1 MDMQQKQ
8 TIKYQTV
15 DPEICLLG
23 SGINFSI
30 TFILCMIFREKYSM
44 LYFFKFISFL
54 EVLGNM
60 CIVVICFLV
69 YYVINFEINLSNQA
83 VFLHD

>member
-30 TFILCMIFREKYSM
+30 TFILCVIFREKYSM
-44 LYFFKFISFL
+44 LYFFKL
-54 EVLGNM
+54 
-60 CIVVICFLV
+60 
-69 YYVINFEINLSNQA
+69 Y
-83 VFLHD
+83 